1 MINSE
6 KENHMSQI
14 DYRARLTNKD
24 GAAGADE
31 IFGPNDSSNILQPL
45 RQTNGVLFPYT
56 PAVST
61 GSEAE
66 YDQTSFVHSIYGYNA
81 YIRSFPKTISIT
93 AEFTAQTIKEAYYM
107 LSVLHFFRTVTKSY
121 FGIQTYTK
129 SGTPPPTL
137 LFSYLGDYLFSN
149 VPVIVKTFDY
159 TLPAD
164 LDYVP
169 VNTSSFAPGNVL
181 VAPQSATAQT
191 TKKGWTYVPT
201 HLSVNLTMD
210 PQYTPYTIRQN
221 FNLDLFRSGKLMDQ
235 GWI

>member
-1 MINSE
+1 MP
-6 KENHMSQI
+6 QI
-14 DYRARLTNKD
+14 DYRARLSNKD
-24 GAAGADE
+24 GADGANE
-31 IFGPNDSSNILQPL
+31 IFGPDDNSNILQPL
-45 RQTNGVLFPYT
+45 RATNGILFPYT
-56 PAVST
+56 PAIST

-81 YIRSFPKTISIT
+81 YVRSFPKTIGVT
-93 AEFTAQTIKEAYYM
+93 AEFTAQNIKEAYYM

-121 FGIQTYTK
+121 FGLQTYAK
-129 SGTPPPTL
+129 SGSPPPVL

-149 VPVIVKTFDY
+149 VPVLIKTFDY

-169 VNTSSFAPGNVL
+169 VNTSSFAPGNVTL
-181 VAPQSATAQT
+181 SGEDPTTTT

-201 HLSVNLTMD
+201 HLTVNITMD
-210 PQYTPYTIRQN
+210 TQYTPYTLRQD
-221 FNLDLFRSGKLMDQ
+221 FNLDKFRTGKLIDQ